1 MRYLIL
7 IILSFL
13 ILLSSCKRIQSVSSV
28 KEVVKVDTFIRIR
41 EVTKMLPQKDSII
54 IFNPCDST
62 GIINKFYAQISIPN
76 GNVKI
81 QSKNNHIIATIDVD
95 KTISV
100 SDSTTSK
107 QTSKDTSVVEKVV
120 VKNVIPSWII
130 ITLFIETFI
139 ILIYLYFKFICRF
152 WNIIN

>member
-100 SDSTTSK
+100 SDSATSK

-139 ILIYLYFKFICRF
+139 ILIYLYFKFIF
-152 WNIIN
+152 PK